1 MISPAQLNRPPK
13 EEAARMAR
21 PDQDRLA
28 RSLMLAQNANIIMNI
43 EKRKDE
49 HLMKDLRVH
58 IVKNRDGEQSIIVL
72 QKRLDIMR
80 LYDSLADWDT
90 DSYEAKTA

>member
-1 MISPAQLNRPPK
+1 
-13 EEAARMAR
+13 MAR

-28 RSLMLAQNANIIMNI
+28 RSLMLAQNANIIINI

-49 HLMKDLRVH
+49 HLMKDMRAH

-80 LYDSLADWDT
+80 LYDSPTDWSPLD
-90 DSYEAKTA
+90 YEKKEA